1 MADVPMSSG
10 DALSDEPAEDF
21 LGLLVGHQRQVY
33 AFIATLLPH
42 AADIE
47 DVYQQ
52 TCLALWKKR
61 DLYDP
66 AREFFPWACGFAK
79 HEVYTHIRRDS
90 HRVNLSEKMLA
101 LVADTAIADPR
112 PDDRSLALDICLG
125 KLQADHRDLLRRC
138 YEDTQPTTIKEIA
151 AAMAISAAALTMR
164 LQRIRHAV
172 VRCVEKTL
180 AAWEGS

>member
-1 MADVPMSSG
+1 MTPG
-10 DALSDEPAEDF
+10 DELTDEASEEFVTALVA
-21 LGLLVGHQRQVY
+21 HQRQVY

-42 AADIE
+42 ATDIE

-52 TCLALWKKR
+52 TCLALWRKR

-66 AREFFPWACGFAK
+66 ARDFFPWACGFAK
-79 HEVYTHIRRDS
+79 HEAYKHIRRDS
-90 HRVNLSEKMLA
+90 RSVNLSEQMLA
-101 LVADTAIADPR
+101 LVADTALADPR
-112 PDDRSLALDICLG
+112 PDDRSLALEICLG

-138 YEDTQPTTIKEIA
+138 YEGAQPIKEIA

-172 VRCVEKTL
+172 VRCVDKTL

>member
-1 MADVPMSSG
+1 MADPLTNLG
-10 DALSDEPAEDF
+10 DNACDEPAEDF
-21 LGLLVGHQRQVY
+21 VAALVAHQRQVY

-61 DLYDP
+61 DLYDQS
-66 AREFFPWACGFAK
+66 RDFFPWACGFAK
-79 HEVYTHIRRDS
+79 HEVYKHTRHNSRRV
-90 HRVNLSEKMLA
+90 HLSEEMLA

-138 YEDTQPTTIKEIA
+138 YEGPQPIKEIA
-151 AAMAISAAALTMR
+151 AAMTISAAALTMR
-164 LQRIRHAV
+164 LQRIRQAV

-180 AAWEGS
+180 AAWEGA

>member
-1 MADVPMSSG
+1 MADPFMNAGDDSSN
-10 DALSDEPAEDF
+10 EPAEDF
-21 LGLLVGHQRQVY
+21 VAALVAHQRQVY

-66 AREFFPWACGFAK
+66 ARDFFPWACGFAK
-79 HEVYTHIRRDS
+79 HEAYKHLRRDS
-90 HRVNLSEKMLA
+90 RRVHLSEEMLA

-125 KLQADHRDLLRRC
+125 KLQPDHRDLLRRC
-138 YEDTQPTTIKEIA
+138 YEGTRPIKEIA
-151 AAMAISAAALTMR
+151 ASMALSAAALTMR
-164 LQRIRHAV
+164 LQRIRQAV

-180 AAWEGS
+180 SAWEGS

>member
-1 MADVPMSSG
+1 MAEPLMNRGDDV
-10 DALSDEPAEDF
+10 SDEPPEDF
-21 LGLLVGHQRQVY
+21 VTTLVAHQRQVY

-66 AREFFPWACGFAK
+66 SRDFFPWACGFAK
-79 HEVYTHIRRDS
+79 HEAYKHIRRDS
-90 HRVNLSEKMLA
+90 RRVYLSEEMLA
-101 LVADTAIADPR
+101 LVADTAITDPR

-138 YEDTQPTTIKEIA
+138 YEGMPPIKEIA

-180 AAWEGS
+180 AAREGS

>member
-1 MADVPMSSG
+1 MVDQTMNCGDDV
-10 DALSDEPAEDF
+10 SDEPSEDF
-21 LGLLVGHQRQVY
+21 VALLVSHQRQVY

-42 AADIE
+42 ATDIE

-52 TCLALWKKR
+52 TCLALWRKR
-61 DLYDP
+61 DLYDT
-66 AREFFPWACGFAK
+66 ARDFFPWACGFAK
-79 HEVYTHIRRDS
+79 HEAYKHIRRDS
-90 HRVNLSEKMLA
+90 RRVNLSDEMLA

-138 YEDTQPTTIKEIA
+138 YEGTQPIKEIA
-151 AAMAISAAALTMR
+151 TAMAISAAALTMR

>member
-1 MADVPMSSG
+1 MAGLRMPSG
-10 DALSDEPAEDF
+10 DDAPDEPAEDF
-21 LGLLVGHQRQVY
+21 VATLVGHQRQVY

-66 AREFFPWACGFAK
+66 TRDFFPWACGFAK
-79 HEVYTHIRRDS
+79 HEVSKHIRRDAR
-90 HRVNLSEKMLA
+90 RVHLSAEMLA
-101 LVADTAIADPR
+101 LVADTALADPR
-112 PDDRSLALDICLG
+112 PDDRSLALDMCLG

-138 YEDTQPTTIKEIA
+138 YEGTEPIKQIA
-151 AAMAISAAALTMR
+151 AAMTISAAALTMR
-164 LQRIRHAV
+164 LQRIRTAL

>member
-1 MADVPMSSG
+1 MTGSPMNFG
-10 DALSDEPAEDF
+10 DDGSEEPSEGF
-21 LGLLVGHQRQVY
+21 VTTLVAHQRQVY

-66 AREFFPWACGFAK
+66 NRDFFPWACGFAK
-79 HEVYTHIRRDS
+79 HEAYKHIRRNS
-90 HRVNLSEKMLA
+90 RRVHLSKDMLS
-101 LVADTAIADPR
+101 LVADAAIADSR
-112 PDDRSLALDICLG
+112 PDDRSLALDICLS
-125 KLQADHRDLLRRC
+125 KLQSDHRDLLRRC
-138 YEDTQPTTIKEIA
+138 YESTQSIKEIA

-164 LQRIRHAV
+164 LQRIRHAI

>member
-1 MADVPMSSG
+1 MAEPLMNHG
-10 DALSDEPAEDF
+10 DNVSDGPAEDF
-21 LGLLVGHQRQVY
+21 VSTLVAHQRQVY

-66 AREFFPWACGFAK
+66 TRDFFPWACGFAK
-79 HEVYTHIRRDS
+79 HEASKHIRRDS
-90 HRVNLSEKMLA
+90 RRVHLSEEMLA
-101 LVADTAIADPR
+101 LIADVAISDPR
-112 PDDRSLALDICLG
+112 LDDRSLAIDICLG
-125 KLQADHRDLLRRC
+125 KLQPDHRDLLRRC
-138 YEDTQPTTIKEIA
+138 YEVTQPIKEIA

-180 AAWEGS
+180 AACEGA

>member
-1 MADVPMSSG
+1 MSDFGSGVGDEGVNDSSG
-10 DALSDEPAEDF
+10 EFVAS
-21 LGLLVGHQRQVY
+21 LVSSQRSLY

-42 AADIE
+42 ATDIE

-61 DLYDP
+61 SLYDP
-66 AREFFPWACGFAK
+66 SRDFFPWACGFAK
-79 HEVYTHIRRDS
+79 HEAYKHIRRDS
-90 HRVNLSEKMLA
+90 RRVYLSEEMLA
-101 LVADTAIADPR
+101 LVADTAIADPG

-138 YEDTQPTTIKEIA
+138 YEGTQPIKEIA